1 MRFISNRL
9 CAIALAVALTL
20 ATSGV
25 WAGNLVETRPE
36 AVGLSSERLDR
47 ITKAMEEDVSN
58 GEVVGALALVARNG
72 KIAYLEHRGV
82 ADAAKKIPMTDDT
95 IFRIYSMSKPITS
108 VAVMI
113 LYEEGH
119 FFLDDPV
126 SNFIPELGGLSVID
140 PDSVESSGPAF
151 NIPDE
156 SAVDN
161 PQRVATPA
169 DLKTVPARRDMTIRD
184 LLRHT
189 SGLTYG
195 FFGNSAI
202 DQLYQKNGILFADR
216 DLAHMVEKLGDIP
229 LLHQPGEVWHYS
241 ASTDVLGRLVEV
253 VSGQPFDDFLEER
266 IFTPLG
272 MVDTGF
278 YVPQSK
284 MDRFAELYAPDDDG
298 LIPAAAMI
306 SRNFVN
312 DPSFFSGGGGLV
324 STANDYYR
332 FCQMMLNGGEL
343 DGKRILSRKTIE
355 LMTANHLHG
364 IENSMEDGGYGFGL
378 GFAVAEDVGKIG
390 QPFTVGEYNWGGAA
404 GTKFWI
410 DPDEEFIGVYMV
422 QILPHI
428 GRFGDE
434 FKVLAYQAIAD

>member
-1 MRFISNRL
+1 MTFITKRL
-9 CAIALAVALTL
+9 SAFTL
-20 ATSGV
+20 AATLVLATTGA

-47 ITKAMEEDVSN
+47 ITKAMEEDVAN
-58 GEVVGALALVARNG
+58 GEVVGALALVARKG

-82 ADAAKKIPMTDDT
+82 ADTAKKVPMDDDT

-108 VAVMI
+108 VAVMT

-140 PDSVESSGPAF
+140 PDSVESSAPAF

-156 SAVDN
+156 SAVNN
-161 PQRVATPA
+161 PQRVATPT

-229 LLHQPGEVWHYS
+229 LLNQPGDVWHYS

-253 VSGQPFDDFLEER
+253 VSGQPFDEFLEER
-266 IFTPLG
+266 IFTPLD

-278 YVPQSK
+278 YVPKSK

-298 LIPAAAMI
+298 LIPAAPMI

-312 DPSFFSGGGGLV
+312 DPTFFSGGGGMV
-324 STANDYYR
+324 STAQDYYR

-343 DGKRILSRKTIE
+343 DGKRILSRKTVE

-390 QPFTVGEYNWGGAA
+390 QPFTAGEYNWGGAA

-410 DPDEEFIGVYMV
+410 DPKEEFIGVYMV
-422 QILPHI
+422 QILPHP

-434 FKVLAYQAIAD
+434 FKVLAYQSIAD